1 MDVVVRRFIDISSFT
16 FIIESYSYSRIPS
29 QHGIHSRIYAQ
40 IYGIG
45 AHFFYQLLRT

>member
-1 MDVVVRRFIDISSFT
+1 MGRLIDVGSFT
-16 FIIESYSYSRIPS
+16 FIIESYSHSRIPS
-29 QHGIHSRIYAQ
+29 QHGIHSRIDAQ

>member
-40 IYGIG
+40 IYRIG
-45 AHFFYQLLRT
+45 AHLLDEFLCT